1 MDKGK
6 KLEEPQTSSNSYYLR
21 SSISSAPGISPL
33 RIESRRDSCGSN
45 SDSESTVSVD
55 HSIDSL
61 GTEQA
66 MSDQPPTWLADL
78 LQAQATQFRQAQ
90 MAMQEQNGRLLE
102 VLSIKTKEEERERKD
117 TQEKLQQERLEAER
131 REREWK
137 ELEQMRR
144 NDEEKRERER
154 IERQEER
161 DREKAIERRIEKF
174 PNMKEGE
181 NEELYLQSFE
191 NELEQ
196 AGVF

>member
-1 MDKGK
+1 M
-6 KLEEPQTSSNSYYLR
+6 
-21 SSISSAPGISPL
+21 

-45 SDSESTVSVD
+45 SDSESTVSAD
-55 HSIDSL
+55 HSINSL

-90 MAMQEQNGRLLE
+90 MAMQKQNGRLLE
-102 VLSIKTKEEERERKD
+102 VPSIKTKEERERKD

-137 ELEQMRR
+137 ELEQMRW
-144 NDEEKRERER
+144 NDEEKQERER

-161 DREKAIERRIEKF
+161 DKEKAIERRIEKF

-181 NEELYLQSFE
+181 NVELYLQSFE

-196 AGVF
+196 VLLKRSGSLWLLLD